1 MSKKALI
8 YGFVG
13 LLTSSAIAGLLITN
27 SSQAQSPGLAQMP
40 PPQRGMMTQADRHF
54 IEMMIPH
61 HQGAIDMANLALT
74 RAKKPEIRRLAETIK
89 RDQTREIQQMR
100 TWYKQW
106 YGTEVPATVTGG
118 MGMMGMSGHHGN
130 MMGDLTALRNASD
143 FDAEFIR
150 QMIPHHEMA
159 LRMSRMVLNHGT
171 KPELRNLADSI
182 IKSQTAEINQ
192 MQQWYVAWYR
202 RSP

>member
-13 LLTSSAIAGLLITN
+13 LLTSSAIAGLLMTN
-27 SSQAQSPGLAQMP
+27 GTQAQSPGLAQVP
-40 PPQRGMMTQADRHF
+40 PPRRGMMAQADRHF

-61 HQGAIDMANLALT
+61 HQGAIDMANLALS
-74 RAKKPEIRRLAETIK
+74 RAKHPEIKRLAETIK

-106 YGTEVPATVTGG
+106 YGTEVPATSMGG
-118 MGMMGMSGHHGN
+118 MGMMGMSRHRD

-159 LRMSRMVLNHGT
+159 LRMSRMVINHGNRR
-171 KPELRNLADSI
+171 ELRNLADSI
-182 IKSQTAEINQ
+182 IRSQTSEINQ
-192 MQQWYVAWYR
+192 MQQWYLAWYR

>member
-13 LLTSSAIAGLLITN
+13 LLTSSAIAGLLMTN
-27 SSQAQSPGLAQMP
+27 GTQAQSPGLAQVP
-40 PPQRGMMTQADRHF
+40 PPRRGMMAQADRHF

-61 HQGAIDMANLALT
+61 HQGAIDMANLALS
-74 RAKKPEIRRLAETIK
+74 RAKHAEIKRLAETIK

-106 YGTEVPATVTGG
+106 YGTEVPATSMGG
-118 MGMMGMSGHHGN
+118 MGMMGMSRHRD

-159 LRMSRMVLNHGT
+159 LRMSRMVINHGNRR
-171 KPELRNLADSI
+171 ELRNLADSI
-182 IKSQTAEINQ
+182 IRSQTSEINQ
-192 MQQWYVAWYR
+192 MQQWYLAWYR